1 MDIYDCCVRERR
13 SDWAQSQW
21 DNVLSG
27 RSHPADRRIAR
38 LIGCLARI
46 QSCLGS
52 ERIMIR
58 WSLDVQSQSGAS
70 DRTVVRTP
78 FLHDLFEAQAMR
90 RPDHPAIECKGST
103 LTYSELDCLAN
114 QYAHFFHT
122 QGLRPGCLV
131 ALYLEKS
138 VELFGALLGVLK
150 AGLGYVPIDPKFPV
164 NRIRSII
171 EDGAISVV
179 VSQTSLS
186 ITLENSDFQI
196 LLVDRDHDKIEAM
209 PNLAIPAA
217 ETGVKANDICYVIY
231 TSGSTGRPKG

>member
-1 MDIYDCCVRERR
+1 MDIYDCGVRERR
-13 SDWAQSQW
+13 GDWAQSQW

-27 RSHPADRRIAR
+27 RSPSGDPLFRSGIVMVGTHYDSVVA
-38 LIGCLARI
+38 GCAI
-46 QSCLGS
+46 S
-52 ERIMIR
+52 
-58 WSLDVQSQSGAS
+58 VGAS

-78 FLHDLFEAQAMR
+78 FLHDLFEAQAIR

-179 VSQTSLS
+179 VSQTLLS

-217 ETGVKANDICYVIY
+217 ETGVKANDICYV
-231 TSGSTGRPKG
+231 